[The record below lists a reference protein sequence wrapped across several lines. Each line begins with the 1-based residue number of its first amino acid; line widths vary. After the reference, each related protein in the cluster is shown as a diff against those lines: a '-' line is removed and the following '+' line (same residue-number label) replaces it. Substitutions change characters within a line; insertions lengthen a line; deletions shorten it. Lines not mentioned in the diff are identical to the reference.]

1 MFASRA
7 TRILSRTRPPFC
19 ASIRFQS
26 AAAHA
31 TAQKDT
37 WQPFGSQTV
46 WDAPSIVMERKRKF
60 DESPRTSKF
69 GKARKTPKRKN
80 AFFPEGS
87 HDEVIDIEVAGLLS
101 KASISDTDGDVNGS
115 ENVSNGTA
123 VGRAS
128 DAKHEPPAELR
139 QEVEL
144 EITQL
149 SSTGDGLAYNTTRD
163 HVFIIPFAV
172 PGDRVLAKPWQWKGN
187 HTYCD
192 YIKTIRPSP
201 ERGAATPQCKYFTKC
216 SGCQFQMLPYES
228 QLEHKRGIVQRA
240 FKHFS
245 GLKEEQVPEIKPTM
259 GSPLQYGYRTKLS
272 PHFDG
277 PKGWGKHKRA
287 EWDGVPEIGYNMKGT
302 RKVMDIESCPI
313 GTDILQEGL
322 KIERQRVADTLQN
335 FKQGATILLRES
347 TEREYRS
354 VAGGSPSLDISN
366 IPSTVNLASN
376 PNDLT
381 LESKQLGHSHT
392 GTPSIV
398 FTYPTHTDR
407 KTYTSDEKAEATEY
421 ITTMTTPA
429 DPMNNVPAI
438 TKTYRFTNTAG
449 SFFQNNNSILGN
461 FTSYIYSQCI
471 PASQPQSPSVG
482 HGPKHEKNKIKY
494 LLDAYSGSGLFTLTL
509 SSLFTSSLG
518 IDIDARSIEAARR
531 NAQRNYISN
540 AGFIDADA
548 SALFVEV
555 PYPAAETVVVVDPP
569 RKGCDREFL
578 KQLRRFGAGRVI
590 YVSCNVHSQARDVG
604 ILVNGFRKSEDGRY
618 SGDVSQAVDQ
628 EWEEEG
634 LYKYEIESLRG
645 FDFFPQ
651 TGHVEGVCV
660 LNRVEKEN
668 KAVY

>member
-1 MFASRA
+1 M
-7 TRILSRTRPPFC
+7 
-19 ASIRFQS
+19 
-26 AAAHA
+26 
-31 TAQKDT
+31 QK
-37 WQPFGSQTV
+37 
-46 WDAPSIVMERKRKF
+46 KRKF
-60 DESPRTSKF
+60 EESTKASKSS
-69 GKARKTPKRKN
+69 KVPKTPKRKTV
-80 AFFPEGS
+80 FFPEGS
-87 HDEVIDIEVAGLLS
+87 HDEVIDIEVTELLS
-101 KASISDTDGDVNGS
+101 KTSISDTNGHVSDVNNAP
-115 ENVSNGTA
+115 EDAA
-123 VGRAS
+123 VHRS
-128 DAKHEPPAELR
+128 PDAKYEKPAELH

-144 EITQL
+144 EIIQL

-163 HVFIIPFAV
+163 HIFIIPFAI

-201 ERGAATPQCKYFTKC
+201 ERGGATPQCKYFTKC

-228 QLEHKRGIVQRA
+228 QLEHKKGIVQRA

-245 GLKEEQVPEIKPTM
+245 GLKDEQVPEVKPTM

-277 PKGWGKHKRA
+277 PKGWGNKKQA
-287 EWDGVPEIGYNMKGT
+287 QWNGVPEIGYNMKGT

-322 KIERQRVADTLQN
+322 RTERERVAKTLQS

-347 TEREYRS
+347 TERAYRD
-354 VAGGSPSLDISN
+354 VDERSPRFDTSN
-366 IPSTVNLASN
+366 IPSTVTLASN

-381 LESKQLGHSHT
+381 LESKESESSQS
-392 GTPSIV
+392 GTPSIIY
-398 FTYPTHTDR
+398 TYPTHIDR

-429 DPMNNVPAI
+429 DPAKNSPAT

-449 SFFQNNNSILGN
+449 SFFQNNNSILGP
-461 FTSYIYSQCI
+461 FTSYVYNQCI
-471 PASQPQSPSVG
+471 PPPKPQPQSSSLDDEQ
-482 HGPKHEKNKIKY
+482 KHERSKIKY

-531 NAQRNYISN
+531 NAQRNNISN

-548 SALFVEV
+548 SALFAEV

-604 ILVNGFRKSEDGRY
+604 ILVNGFRKSEDNRY
-618 SGDVSQAVDQ
+618 SGNLADAVD
-628 EWEEEG
+628 EGWEEDG
-634 LYKYEIESLRG
+634 LYNYEIESLRG

-660 LNRVEKEN
+660 LNRVDKER
-668 KAVY
+668 KASD